1 MKAAIAAGKRPGLV
15 IVALLLLVTPA
26 QSAQELQTSTVDGLE
41 LVRRPSK
48 SDGVAVVYVRPGAT
62 LARYKRVILDPVEVA
77 FDRSWMPRPPVKAQD
92 RERIR
97 RELAAEFRAT
107 FADELANKG
116 GYEVVEAAEPDVLRV
131 TASIVD
137 LYIQQPGV
145 GTSQWDTYV
154 VSASRMSL
162 IGELRDAESGAI
174 LARVADRRAAA
185 SPGRI
190 PGSVQWTTKKT
201 NRAEARRVLRI
212 WAELLREALDS
223 AREAAP

>member
-1 MKAAIAAGKRPGLV
+1 MKAAIAAGKRRRLV
-15 IVALLLLVTPA
+15 AVVLLVLVTSA
-26 QSAQELQTSTVDGLE
+26 QSAEELQEYTVDGL
-41 LVRRPSK
+41 VRSESK
-48 SDGVAVVYVRPGAT
+48 SDGAAVVYVRPGAS

-116 GYEVVEAAEPDVLRV
+116 GYEIADAAEPDVLRV
-131 TASIVD
+131 TAAIVD

-145 GTSQWDTYV
+145 ATSRWDTYV
-154 VSASRMSL
+154 VSASRMSM
-162 IGELRDAESGAI
+162 IAELRDAESGAI
-174 LARVADRRAAA
+174 LARVADRRVAA

-190 PGSVQWTTKKT
+190 PGSVQWTTKKA
-201 NRAEARRVLRI
+201 NRAEAHRALRI

-223 AREAAP
+223 ARDVAR